1 MGFISEARG
10 DIMSEPCDA
19 ATSPC
24 INPQGI
30 DSTRVAGKIL
40 AHMALARP
48 SELLNLSMV
57 RRPPFPYPPE
67 PIRSWAVEAVTGAL
81 RRVDAGQK
89 PGLLLRFLD
98 VLGIGFS
105 S

>member
-1 MGFISEARG
+1 
-10 DIMSEPCDA
+10 
-19 ATSPC
+19 
-24 INPQGI
+24 
-30 DSTRVAGKIL
+30 
-40 AHMALARP
+40 
-48 SELLNLSMV
+48 MV